1 MVSMPAIERLNER
14 VREFVGTDRPRI
26 GGLRITTPVLSDGS
40 QELHTGLAVF
50 VLSAQQMEERARRL
64 FMGGVAPANPD
75 IHPTPGR
82 IPMPADF
89 FESWMERATM
99 NFTK

>member
-14 VREFVGTDRPRI
+14 VREYLGTDQPRI
-26 GGLRITTPVLSDGS
+26 GGMRITSPVLSDGS

-50 VLSAQQMEERARRL
+50 VLSAQQMEERARLL
-64 FMGGVAPANPD
+64 FMGDGGPINAD

-89 FESWMERATM
+89 FESWMERATL
-99 NFTK
+99 NFAK